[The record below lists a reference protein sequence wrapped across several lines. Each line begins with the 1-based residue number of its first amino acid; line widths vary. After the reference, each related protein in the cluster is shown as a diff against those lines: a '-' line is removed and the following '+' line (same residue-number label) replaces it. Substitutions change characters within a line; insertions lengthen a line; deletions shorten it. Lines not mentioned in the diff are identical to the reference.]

1 MAHHPAR
8 PLSPHLTIWKWGPHM
23 LVSILHRATGIVLAV
38 GGGLIF
44 AAWLA
49 CAAAGPK
56 EYAAFYAWVVDG
68 QVGAQPLANILARII
83 GIALTWA
90 AFQHMCSGVRHF
102 VLDTGA
108 GYELRANRTG
118 ARATIVISALAT
130 LLFWAVIWRA
140 KF

>member
-23 LVSILHRATGIVLAV
+23 LVSILHRVTGVALTA
-38 GGGLIF
+38 GGGIIF

-56 EYAAFYAWVVDG
+56 EYAAFYAWVADG
-68 QVGAQPLANILARII
+68 RTGGQHLVNILARLV
-83 GIALTWA
+83 GVGLTWA
-90 AFQHMCSGVRHF
+90 VFQHMCTGVRHF

-108 GYELRANRTG
+108 GYELNTNRLG
-118 ARATIVISALAT
+118 SMATILVSVLAT
-130 LLFWAVIWRA
+130 ALFWGYIWGT

>member
-1 MAHHPAR
+1 MAHNPAR

-23 LVSILHRATGIVLAV
+23 LVSILHRATGTALAI
-38 GGGLIF
+38 GGGIIF

-68 QVGAQPLANILARII
+68 QSGGQHLVNILAMVI
-83 GIALTWA
+83 GIGLTWA

-108 GYELRANRTG
+108 GYELRANRAG
-118 ARATIVISALAT
+118 AWATIVVSAVAT
-130 LLFWAVIWRA
+130 LLFWALIWGH